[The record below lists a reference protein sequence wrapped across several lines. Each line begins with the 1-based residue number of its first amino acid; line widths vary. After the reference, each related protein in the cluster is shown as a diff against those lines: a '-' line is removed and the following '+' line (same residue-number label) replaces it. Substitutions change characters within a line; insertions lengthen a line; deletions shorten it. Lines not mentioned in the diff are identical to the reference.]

1 MSVTIGAD
9 QPGLAAVI
17 SGNVPLPGAVTGRR
31 IVRLD
36 AGLTPGQFT
45 TLARSAGRPWGEDV
59 GVKPGRGGQLAIDNE
74 RLAASLGALG
84 GTAKFARPLSGSL
97 TAARGFAAT
106 AAVSL
111 PITQGATAAQGAMT
125 LADTVRATSLLPVTV
140 RDWIGRPVVVPID
153 PTENARP
160 ELMLIEVYGFSS
172 FMGNYGVGRTVRTF
186 TLLPGEETKISMKTW
201 RSSEATFKEASS
213 IVDSQSEAAS
223 ERFADKVQEETSVKS
238 NQSKKEHWYVEAE
251 ASASCGFASASVK
264 GGGGGEYQSGREEFA
279 KRASEATS
287 EHAREASSKRD
298 TSVSSSSEMSVKS
311 GEETM
316 TERVIKNVNMR
327 RTLNFVF
334 RELNQA
340 YDTLVHLKDIR
351 IAFTNGRQG
360 SYDEAPIS
368 GLRQFLDKYVAPAQ
382 VNTVAQSVLR
392 VVGTVFNDQDA
403 PVRALERFQM
413 LPDGT
418 GWTRTL
424 AAPVA
429 GNFPV
434 PPSDGS
440 WFYRFR
446 RGPLEQEGATN
457 PVDGIVQKRTR
468 IVMRTDSVI
477 IEALLGQA
485 DALDSYAMLVQE
497 AAAQSRVLANTRE
510 SQAQAT
516 LAAIADPQQRA
527 AAFAA
532 MFNVKPTAP

>member
-36 AGLTPGQFT
+36 AGLTSGQFT

-59 GVKPGRGGQLAIDNE
+59 GVKPGRGGTLAIDNE

-84 GTAKFARPLSGSL
+84 ATPKFVQSAKPSL
-97 TAARGFAAT
+97 ASARGFSKSATVALPMAANAT
-106 AAVSL
+106 LGAAN
-111 PITQGATAAQGAMT
+111 
-125 LADTVRATSLLPVTV
+125 LADTVRATSLLPITM
-140 RDWIGRPVVVPID
+140 RDWVGRPVVVPID
-153 PTENARP
+153 PTEAARP

-201 RSSEATFKEASS
+201 RSSEATFQEASS

-223 ERFADKVQEETSVKS
+223 ERFADKVQDETSVKS

-360 SYDEAPIS
+360 SYDEAPVS
-368 GLRQFLDKYVAPAQ
+368 ALRPFLDKYVAPAQ
-382 VNTVAQSVLR
+382 VNAVAQMVLR
-392 VVGTVFNDQDA
+392 VIGTVFNDQDA
-403 PVRALERFQM
+403 PVRAIERFEM
-413 LPDGT
+413 TPDGT
-418 GWTRTL
+418 GWTRSA

-446 RGPLEQEGATN
+446 RGALEQEGATS
-457 PVDGIVQKRTR
+457 PVDGIVQKRNR

-477 IEALLGQA
+477 IEALLGQS
-485 DALDSYAMLVQE
+485 DALDSYAMMVQE

-510 SQAQAT
+510 TQAQAM

-527 AAFAA
+527 AAYAA
-532 MFNVKPTAP
+532 MFNVKPPAP

>member
-1 MSVTIGAD
+1 MSVTIGAN

-36 AGLTPGQFT
+36 AGLSPSQFT
-45 TLARSAGRPWGEDV
+45 TLARTTGRPWGEDV

-74 RLAASLGALG
+74 RLAASIGVLAA
-84 GTAKFARPLSGSL
+84 TPKMSATPKVSL
-97 TAARGFAAT
+97 ASARGFSAS
-106 AAVSL
+106 AAVAL
-111 PITQGATAAQGAMT
+111 PTAQGASLT
-125 LADTVRATSLLPVTV
+125 QNVAGLADTVRATGLLPVTV

-153 PTENARP
+153 PTESARP

-186 TLLPGEETKISMKTW
+186 TLLPGEETKISLKTW
-201 RSSEATFKEASS
+201 RSSEASFKEASS

-223 ERFADKVQEETSVKS
+223 ERFADKVQDETSVKS

-298 TSVSSSSEMSVKS
+298 TSVSSSSEMSVKT
-311 GEETM
+311 GEETL

-360 SYDEAPIS
+360 SYDEAPVS

-382 VNTVAQSVLR
+382 VNAVAQMILR
-392 VVGTVFNDQDA
+392 VIGTVFNDQDA
-403 PVRALERFQM
+403 PVRAIERFQM

-418 GWTRTL
+418 GWTR
-424 AAPVA
+424 APAMPVA
-429 GNFPV
+429 GVFPV

-446 RGPLEQEGATN
+446 RGALEQEGATN

-485 DALDSYAMLVQE
+485 DALDSYAMMVQE
-497 AAAQSRVLANTRE
+497 AAAQSRVLANARE
-510 SQAQAT
+510 AQAQAT
-516 LAAIADPQQRA
+516 LAAITDPQQRA
-527 AAFAA
+527 AAYAA
-532 MFNVKPTAP
+532 MFNAKPAAP